1 VIVLDTHVWIWWNTD
16 DPQLSKR
23 AIRALDE
30 AESIYVSA
38 ISCFEIATAVRRRR
52 LAFDREV
59 ARWITEAL
67 ALPRVALVP
76 LSVEIAVEAAQLS
89 PLHGDPGDRIIAATA
104 LYLDVPLVT
113 KDRRLR
119 SYAGLVSVW

>member
-16 DPQLSKR
+16 DPQLSKP

-52 LAFDREV
+52 LTFDREL

-76 LSVEIAVEAAQLS
+76 LSVEIAEEAAQPS
-89 PLHGDPGDRIIAATA
+89 ALHGDPGDRIIAATA
-104 LYLDVPLVT
+104 LYLDVPLAT